1 MPYKSKRNMRN
12 LTTEEKSAKHLF
24 KTKKGW
30 MNSTKIW
37 GVTVAGIA
45 FSSFLVANV
54 GLVNPVS
61 ADVVTQSQTQVTNT
75 AVAVPEAQ
83 ADQVKAQSAKDDA
96 QTKSDQANQAVQ
108 TAQADVT
115 AKTQTVDSAQ
125 KVADEAPTHIA
136 QAQTDVDNQTPVA
149 NEAQAKADNTQTAEK
164 VAQATVDT
172 ADANLAQVTQT
183 EKSAQAAVDNNQADQ
198 NKANTTISDDQ
209 NQISTA
215 KSQVVADK
223 AKQADNAQKIDD
235 LTNTA
240 KNDQAQIGK
249 ATDELNSAKQT
260 QAKAQTDYNNALNQ
274 NNADKSAVQA
284 DQNAM
289 NNDSAQSTIK
299 LPDTSVWNEAK
310 PTTQQGWDERTKKLK
325 QWDSQGSALN
335 ENGFVL
341 NPKDLINIDVNNLT
355 SEQKLEIDDFYGN
368 LINQIRQQDGM
379 HQVVVGGQSMDKF
392 ADEVAANYDKD
403 SWDIIGNKAGAGHD
417 VSAITAAAKTVGL
430 TDSQGNIYENLSAG
444 YLGMVSNPGTLAG
457 YKEAIYDT
465 VVSMLFKDASAH
477 YGHTISLLGVS
488 DWKYGFTDAAI
499 SIDHM
504 GQIHLLGADLS
515 NIKSDYN
522 RDTKTGYMGHT
533 SNVVDPAK
541 WSSVGSHT
549 PVFGNNPEL
558 AKQLAADQAKEA
570 QSAQLIN
577 TTQSALNSANQDVAT
592 KQAKLDSLNP
602 ANVQQQINDL
612 QNENDSLANDINLN
626 NSKVASLE
634 TDIQNAQNKLA
645 QLQAQAPKLV
655 SDLNDA
661 KSAVSAARTVADQ
674 ANKALATV
682 KANNQSA
689 QADAKA
695 QANKLAAYQAVL
707 SQYQNADKDLQAAKD
722 VQVKAEQALKD
733 LQASQATAHET
744 LETAQANLDQAN
756 QVLKNALAKQAVDDA
771 EKAAQAE
778 KDKQATQ
785 LPNSNMG
792 HNAEVTSDQT
802 IGHNGTVTTGS
813 PLTSTST
820 DKAKSASVAETLPQT
835 GTSVSN
841 SFMALIGMLLLSL
854 VSILGLGKLNK
865 KRN

>member
-1 MPYKSKRNMRN
+1 MHMPYKSKRNIRN
-12 LTTEEKSAKHLF
+12 LTTEEKSAKRLF

-61 ADVVTQSQTQVTNT
+61 ADVVTQSQIQVTNT

-115 AKTQTVDSAQ
+115 AKTQAVDSAQ

-164 VAQATVDT
+164 AAQATADT

-183 EKSAQAAVDNNQADQ
+183 EKSAQAAVDNSQADQ

-209 NQISTA
+209 NQINTA

-260 QAKAQTDYNNALNQ
+260 QAKTQTDYNNALNQ

-284 DQNAM
+284 DKNAM

-403 SWDIIGNKAGAGHD
+403 SWDIMGNKAGAGHD

-430 TDSQGNIYENLSAG
+430 TDSQGNIYEDLSAG
-444 YLGMVSNPGTLAG
+444 YLGMVSNPGNLAG
-457 YKEAIYDT
+457 YK
-465 VVSMLFKDASAH
+465 
-477 YGHTISLLGVS
+477 
-488 DWKYGFTDAAI
+488 
-499 SIDHM
+499 
-504 GQIHLLGADLS
+504 
-515 NIKSDYN
+515 
-522 RDTKTGYMGHT
+522 
-533 SNVVDPAK
+533 
-541 WSSVGSHT
+541 
-549 PVFGNNPEL
+549 
-558 AKQLAADQAKEA
+558 
-570 QSAQLIN
+570 
-577 TTQSALNSANQDVAT
+577 
-592 KQAKLDSLNP
+592 
-602 ANVQQQINDL
+602 
-612 QNENDSLANDINLN
+612 
-626 NSKVASLE
+626 
-634 TDIQNAQNKLA
+634 
-645 QLQAQAPKLV
+645 
-655 SDLNDA
+655 
-661 KSAVSAARTVADQ
+661 
-674 ANKALATV
+674 
-682 KANNQSA
+682 
-689 QADAKA
+689 
-695 QANKLAAYQAVL
+695 
-707 SQYQNADKDLQAAKD
+707 
-722 VQVKAEQALKD
+722 
-733 LQASQATAHET
+733 
-744 LETAQANLDQAN
+744 
-756 QVLKNALAKQAVDDA
+756 
-771 EKAAQAE
+771 
-778 KDKQATQ
+778 
-785 LPNSNMG
+785 
-792 HNAEVTSDQT
+792 
-802 IGHNGTVTTGS
+802 
-813 PLTSTST
+813 
-820 DKAKSASVAETLPQT
+820 
-835 GTSVSN
+835 
-841 SFMALIGMLLLSL
+841 
-854 VSILGLGKLNK
+854 
-865 KRN
+865 